1 MAGAVFIVMGVSG
14 SGKTSVGEAIAQQQ
28 QVLFIDGDDLHPQ
41 ANIDKMSRGIPLT
54 DEDRLGWLDTI
65 IQEALAVTGK
75 GEKVVITCS
84 ALKQQYRDQLRTGIG
99 SITFLYLKASY
110 QKVFQQLEGRQ
121 GHFMPVSLLR
131 SQFALL
137 EEPAQRERDVITIE
151 VQETLDKTITLV
163 LKKLGLI

>member
-99 SITFLYLKASY
+99 SITFCILKRLTKKFFSSWKA
-110 QKVFQQLEGRQ
+110 GRGILCQ
-121 GHFMPVSLLR
+121 
-131 SQFALL
+131 
-137 EEPAQRERDVITIE
+137 
-151 VQETLDKTITLV
+151 
-163 LKKLGLI
+163 